1 MKLTFIFLLLPLFS
15 FAQGDNETYI
25 LQKINGEYKILDST
39 IVDNAFTK
47 AHLYINAKDYFGS
60 AKIVNIDSLI
70 YDDKEITLFG
80 QCSFELKKWN
90 QTIVNWYKN
99 QFKIEYKTEMILK
112 DGQYQYRFFNIIVY
126 QLSSQSS
133 MYGPLMEVQWKMDD
147 IDLMTKK
154 GIQKKFYKKVVK
166 DIDDIFKNAILELKT
181 IMKK

>member
-25 LQKINGEYKILDST
+25 LQKINGEYKILDSM

-154 GIQKKFYKKVVK
+154 VYKKNF
-166 DIDDIFKNAILELKT
+166 I
-181 IMKK
+181 KKYVQI